1 MAVISLGLVHVLLH
15 PYLLLEL
22 QIDAM
27 ESIMEV
33 LRNIFA
39 GKAQLLRV
47 ELLFARHDAYQW
59 VQHSLL
65 FEVIINDSQA
75 LAHYD

>member
-1 MAVISLGLVHVLLH
+1 MEVISLWLVCVLWH

-22 QIDAM
+22 QVYEAM

-33 LRNIFA
+33 LRKIFA
-39 GKAQLLRV
+39 GKAQLLKV

-65 FEVIINDSQA
+65 FS
-75 LAHYD
+75 LLMRLL